1 VLIKEDKM
9 SEVKVSKADE
19 GIDLI
24 EVFKRI
30 KEGRKTI
37 FICMAV
43 AFVVAIGVVLVTPK
57 QYKTQVTLLAE
68 SGSKNGTSGLLGQ
81 LGGLAGGINLGGL
94 SGLNLGGS
102 SSSDALTPDLYPD
115 IVKSTPFLLEVM
127 GQKVTESKK
136 NKSMTVAEYLEGYN
150 QSPLM
155 RLMGLFKSKIEVF
168 SIVKSDSNALL
179 KLTDRQTNLA
189 NGLADIINLNVVS
202 ATSGGLTGSGS
213 KTITVSIEVQDPVV
227 SAQLANLVVCSL
239 KRYIVDYNT
248 GKAKKDLD
256 FIKARYNEARD
267 KYYSAQQALANHNDR
282 NLNVILASV
291 NTSKERLQTENQL
304 AANIYNSL
312 AQVLEQAKIKVQ
324 DQTPVFTVIE
334 PAKVPLKKSKPK
346 SIIIMMG
353 LIFVG
358 TFVGIG
364 VVFLRKQKL

>member
-1 VLIKEDKM
+1 
-9 SEVKVSKADE
+9 
-19 GIDLI
+19 
-24 EVFKRI
+24 
-30 KEGRKTI
+30 
-37 FICMAV
+37 MAV
-43 AFVVAIGVVLVTPK
+43 AFVLSIVVVLVTPK

-115 IVKSTPFLLEVM
+115 IVKSTPFLLEVLS
-127 GQKVTESKK
+127 QKVTESKG
-136 NKSMTVAEYLEGYN
+136 NKTMTVAEYLEGYN
-150 QSPLM
+150 QSPLN
-155 RLMGLFKSKIEVF
+155 RFIGLFKGKPAATPM
-168 SIVKSDSNALL
+168 VKSDPKALL
-179 KLTDRQTNLA
+179 KLTSRQTDLA

-202 ATSGGLTGSGS
+202 ATTGSLTGGGS
-213 KTITVSIEVQDPVV
+213 KTITVSIELQDPVV
-227 SAQLANLVVCSL
+227 SAQLADLVVSSL
-239 KRYIVDYNT
+239 KLYIVDYNT

-256 FIKARYNEARD
+256 FIKARYLEARD
-267 KYYSAQQALANHNDR
+267 KYYAAQQALANHNDR

-304 AANIYNSL
+304 AMNVYNSL

-334 PAKVPLKKSKPK
+334 PAKVPTLKSKPK

-353 LIFVG
+353 LVFVG
-358 TFVGIG
+358 AFVGVG
-364 VVFLRKQKL
+364 VIFLGKRQN